1 MIPLFQTIDVH
12 EVLDLP
18 IVLRDMTKTL
28 RYSYIDLY
36 DRYEEAVFYASSST
50 ADQHML
56 DSFRTNPPKPPTC
69 DDVRSYDFTA
79 LGNTLFVYGII

>member
-1 MIPLFQTIDVH
+1 MIPLFHPIDVS
-12 EVLDLP
+12 EVLDLK

-36 DRYEEAVFYASSST
+36 DRYEEAIFYATGST
-50 ADQHML
+50 ADRHMIEC
-56 DSFRTNPPKPPTC
+56 FKANPPKPPTC

>member
-1 MIPLFQTIDVH
+1 MIPLFHPIDVA
-12 EVLDLP
+12 EVLDLK

-36 DRYEEAVFYASSST
+36 DRYEEALFYATAST
-50 ADQHML
+50 ADRHMREC
-56 DSFRTNPPKPPTC
+56 FKANPPKPPTC